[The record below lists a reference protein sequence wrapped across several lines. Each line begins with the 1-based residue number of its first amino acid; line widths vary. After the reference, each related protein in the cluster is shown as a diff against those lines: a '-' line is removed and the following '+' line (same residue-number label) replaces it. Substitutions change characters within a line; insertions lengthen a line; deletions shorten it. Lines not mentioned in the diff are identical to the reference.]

1 MWNDKV
7 TQVHWEP
14 TDKCNSG
21 CAMCPRYDSSGF
33 ELSTLE
39 NVEWTLESFKKAWS
53 VKFLSE
59 FYFSVYKHPAA
70 SGKTSQLK

>member
-21 CAMCPRYDSSGF
+21 CAMCPRYDSQGF

-39 NVEWTLESFKKAWS
+39 NVEWTLESFKS
-53 VKFLSE
+53 MDSG
-59 FYFSVYKHPAA
+59 FY
-70 SGKTSQLK
+70 